1 MDSYDDGGFSGASLE
16 RPTLQQLLRDIEAH
30 KVDCVVVYKVD
41 RLSRSL
47 LDFARSC
54 RYSRSAG

>member
-1 MDSYDDGGFSGASLE
+1 VLWLVLNDDGGFSGASLE
-16 RPTLQQLLRDIEAH
+16 RPAINRLLADIEAH

-47 LDFARSC
+47 LDVARLMARS
-54 RYSRSAG
+54 